1 MITEIVI
8 LLEVTEAQKIVLN
21 DKMIHIVKSLSTEIG
36 DRPTD
41 PIYMC
46 VPGTLKDSFDASFS
60 NFVRKKRTYVR
71 HCKHC
76 INLLSELEL
85 FFRWISYVT
94 HSVNDVL
101 GLHDFSKL
109 RQ

>member
-21 DKMIHIVKSLSTEIG
+21 DKMIHIVKSLRRELG

-76 INLLSELEL
+76 
-85 FFRWISYVT
+85 
-94 HSVNDVL
+94 
-101 GLHDFSKL
+101 SKL
-109 RQ
+109 GGPTLIRDSVCTLSTQPMSLTE